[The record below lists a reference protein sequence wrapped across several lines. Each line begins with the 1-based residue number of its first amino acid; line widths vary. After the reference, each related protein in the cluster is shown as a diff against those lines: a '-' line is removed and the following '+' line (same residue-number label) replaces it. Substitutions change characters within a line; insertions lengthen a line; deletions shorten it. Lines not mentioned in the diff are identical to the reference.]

1 MAEAEEARRPQ
12 QELTAEQGAVGVA
25 SWTAFDASARQNA
38 GMGESGGALPDR
50 GFYIDPVWT
59 QRQRLWDAVA
69 WTSRVISPVIAGGF
83 DDAVAFPAA
92 YVPPQGMTP
101 DQLLGL
107 TKNGDETAW
116 LVKHPRRNH
125 WASVGR
131 GCRHRFDE
139 SDIRLSVVECLDCG
153 LPAFFPL
160 GHSWHQSYARPGTSP
175 QSQVRYAGRLGLEVT
190 NLIRAL
196 DPFVT
201 VLAFRELKD
210 YSWTNAVDRARAGIR
225 AFAMTTVLS
234 GLTLP
239 DASGYVVAEDAVSQ
253 VTDDLFGQL
262 NDPTL
267 GQVSPWQFLESI
279 KDPETDLT
287 SLDYIDF
294 ALLDAAH
301 WLLEAEFTVE
311 VPIATVLHDAWYTLY
326 DNACSVAGIGCSGNR
341 AELRSQLDKRL
352 ALAMGPWKERPLTYA
367 PTETDTLS
375 KIIALLKETVAPEY
389 IAPACLAA
397 YSVLHRGYCQGSRIL
412 RAPQED
418 TLQELLLWPS
428 LESDQPYVQ
437 FGQGVDPFFDA
448 RPNPRSA
455 PEYPQ
460 IHGLL
465 HRWSELSPAAF
476 VPGGSDERLHMHAQF
491 VRFVSDYH
499 CATGYPTPDM
509 MQVQWTMASAAAL
522 LADGRPANLSSQ
534 EVNQSDP
541 PAQGLDAAMDRLD
554 SLIGLEEVKNQ
565 VRDLVAL
572 AQLNNRRTQQGL
584 PPIAVTNHLVF
595 TGPPGTGKTTVARI
609 LGEIYAALGV
619 VERGHVVEVARSDLV
634 AGYVGQTAVQTA
646 EAVHEALDG
655 VLFIDE
661 AYTLARNVDGTDFG
675 REAIDTLLKL
685 MEDYRDR
692 LVVIVAGYE
701 TEMRTFLSSNPG
713 LVSRFSRTLTFEPYS
728 PAEFE
733 ALCVQWLT
741 DNGMTLSNEA
751 ARRLRDIAV
760 AECQRD
766 DYASGRSAR
775 SLCERIVVA
784 QARRLATDRRGDL
797 TVVKVEDLRA
807 ATPKAA
813 QGSKK
818 NRFGF

>member
-1 MAEAEEARRPQ
+1 
-12 QELTAEQGAVGVA
+12 
-25 SWTAFDASARQNA
+25 
-38 GMGESGGALPDR
+38 MGEHGGPLPDQ
-50 GFYIDPVWT
+50 GFYVDPVWSR
-59 QRQRLWDAVA
+59 RQRFWDGRA
-69 WTSRVISPVIAGGF
+69 WTSHVISPVVAAGF
-83 DDAVAFPAA
+83 DDDIAFPAP
-92 YVPPQGMTP
+92 YVAPQGLTP
-101 DQLLGL
+101 DQLLALANSGS
-107 TKNGDETAW
+107 ETAW
-116 LVKHPRRNH
+116 LVQHPQRNR
-125 WASVGR
+125 WADVGTE
-131 GCRHRFDE
+131 CRHRFDE
-139 SDIRLSVVECLDCG
+139 SDVRLSIVECLDCG

-160 GHSWHQSYARPGTSP
+160 GHSWHLAYSGAGTSP
-175 QSQVRYAGRLGLEVT
+175 QSQVRYAGVLGLEVSA
-190 NLIRAL
+190 LVRAL
-196 DPFVT
+196 EPFVMS
-201 VLAFRELKD
+201 LAHGELKD
-210 YSWTNAVDRARAGIR
+210 YPWDSAIDRARAGIR

-239 DASGYVVAEDAVSQ
+239 DAAGYAVTEEKLSE
-253 VTDDLFGQL
+253 VTSVLFEQL
-262 NDPTL
+262 TDPSL
-267 GQVSPWQFLESI
+267 GDVSPWQFLESI
-279 KDPETDLT
+279 KDPETDL
-287 SLDYIDF
+287 SNLDYIDL
-294 ALLDAAH
+294 AMLDTAH
-301 WLLEAEFTVE
+301 WLLRAEWTVE
-311 VPIATVLHDAWYTLY
+311 VPIASVLQDAWHRLY
-326 DNACSVAGIGCSGNR
+326 DSACSIAGIGCSGNR
-341 AELRSQLDKRL
+341 AELRSHLDQRL
-352 ALAMGPWKERPLTYA
+352 ALAQGPWKQRPLTYA
-367 PTETDTLS
+367 PTENATIS
-375 KIIALLKETVAPEY
+375 KIIALLEETVAPDLL
-389 IAPACLAA
+389 APACLAA
-397 YSVLHRGYCQGSRIL
+397 YSVLHQGYCQGSRIL
-412 RAPQED
+412 RAPQEE

-428 LESDQPYVQ
+428 LANDQPYAE
-437 FGQGVDPFFDA
+437 FGEAIDPFFEA
-448 RPNPRSA
+448 RPNPQSA
-455 PEYPQ
+455 PEYHQ
-460 IHGLL
+460 VHALV
-465 HRWSELSPAAF
+465 HRWSEISPAVF
-476 VPGGSDERLHMHAQF
+476 VPAPTDERLQVHAQF
-491 VRFVSDYH
+491 VRLVSEYH
-499 CATGYPTPDM
+499 CAAGYPTPDM
-509 MQVQWTMASAAAL
+509 IQVQSTMASAAAI
-522 LADGRPANLSSQ
+522 LARTRPTDLSS
-534 EVNQSDP
+534 NSGTSSAP
-541 PAQGLDAAMDRLD
+541 PAQGLDAAMDRLC

-565 VRDLVAL
+565 VRDLVAV

-619 VERGHVVEVARSDLV
+619 VQRGHVVEVARSDLV